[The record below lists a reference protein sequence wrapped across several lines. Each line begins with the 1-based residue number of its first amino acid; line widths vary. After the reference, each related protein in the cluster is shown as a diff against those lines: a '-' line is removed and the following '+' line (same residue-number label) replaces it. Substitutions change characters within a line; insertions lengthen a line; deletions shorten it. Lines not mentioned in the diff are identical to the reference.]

1 MYFVP
6 EGQHDSSQARSAWS
20 HEESSPVPAGR
31 LKRTSSDPNFQPQY
45 LAFLKRHGLSFD
57 DKYLWD

>member
-20 HEESSPVPAGR
+20 HEKKDSHPSGTAEGSR
-31 LKRTSSDPNFQPQY
+31 LGLDVNIPFNRNT
-45 LAFLKRHGLSFD
+45 HGC
-57 DKYLWD
+57 